1 MINSNEWDDTE
12 LDTKR
17 NWLQEYNL
25 NPRRF
30 VNRFIYYISRKIQ
43 IQNRR
48 DRDRVFVQEIEEEIL
63 VDVAYDNV
71 NRNFELAQFDD
82 SQPEE
87 DQIDIDRKN
96 VDRRDWNKKDNIPAD
111 DQLDINPKN
120 NKVDPNPKPAPD
132 NGKSTPNNDQTKP
145 AEKGGDQA
153 PNTPQE

>member
-48 DRDRVFVQEIEEEIL
+48 DRERVFVQEIEEEIL

-71 NRNFELAQFDD
+71 NRNFELAKFDD

-96 VDRRDWNKKDNIPAD
+96 VDRRDWNQKDNIPAD
-111 DQLDINPKN
+111 DQLNFNSN
-120 NKVDPNPKPAPD
+120 NKKVDPNPKPAPE
-132 NGKSTPNNDQTKP
+132 NRKSPPSND
-145 AEKGGDQA
+145 
-153 PNTPQE
+153 